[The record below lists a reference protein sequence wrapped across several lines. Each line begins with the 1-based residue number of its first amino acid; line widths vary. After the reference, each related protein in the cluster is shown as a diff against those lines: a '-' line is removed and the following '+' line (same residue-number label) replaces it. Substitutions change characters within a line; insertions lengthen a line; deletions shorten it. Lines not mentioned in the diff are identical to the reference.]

1 MSASAERRK
10 CAAKL
15 SDHRPTLETLLKYRL
30 AFPHPEPV
38 ISGTRCSTC
47 KKRKSY
53 NLFSGRAQATCDD
66 CRNKKRLQYAQA
78 AKIRKLRRVPT
89 NQPILAGSSF
99 SKLLFASAESFVA
112 RAVQLQPEDPFG
124 HNLQARVHMN
134 NGKFGEA
141 KKCAETA
148 VELDKQTV
156 ESWLTLAELHGRI
169 GQRS

>member
-53 NLFSGRAQATCDD
+53 NLFSGRGVCCSVYRVLIVSMYVAQATCDD

-112 RAVQLQPEDPFG
+112 RAVQLQPEVRRLVVG
-124 HNLQARVHMN
+124 
-134 NGKFGEA
+134 
-141 KKCAETA
+141 
-148 VELDKQTV
+148 TV
-156 ESWLTLAELHGRI
+156 LRDSDYRTHLGTICRPEFT
-169 GQRS
+169 